1 MNQLMKVRMEKM
13 AALEEKGHSPFGEKF
28 VPTHHIAEII
38 ANKDELIASGAE
50 VSIAGRLM
58 AKRGQGKAGFGN
70 VEDITG
76 NIQIYSRLDVA
87 GEDSHWLFKKADIG
101 DLVGIKGKVFVTE
114 RGELSVSVLEYVH
127 LSKSLRP
134 LPEKFHGLTDVEAR
148 YRQRYVDLIM
158 NKDVK
163 NTFILRSKIVSAD
176 PRIFRWAEFLRG
188 RNSCTAYLGRRR
200 NGSSVYHLP

>member
-1 MNQLMKVRMEKM
+1 MAKETAEEREMNQLMKVRREKM
-13 AALEEKGHSPFGEKF
+13 AALEEKGISPFGEKF

-38 ANKDELIASGAE
+38 ANKDELIASGTE

-114 RGELSVSVLEYVH
+114 RGELSVSVLCAFEQIPASIAGEIPRLDRRRGA
-127 LSKSLRP
+127 LS
-134 LPEKFHGLTDVEAR
+134 
-148 YRQRYVDLIM
+148 
-158 NKDVK
+158 
-163 NTFILRSKIVSAD
+163 SKIC
-176 PRIFRWAEFLRG
+176 RFNYE
-188 RNSCTAYLGRRR
+188 
-200 NGSSVYHLP
+200 